1 MVDVYNGFE
10 ALVPSNPASL
20 YASDGLHLSTE
31 GYAYWETW
39 AATALADPLCA
50 EWLGGAC
57 VQRSRP
63 APSPPPPSP
72 PMQPIGGG
80 GSSDSATTTEI
91 SVGALNTNLCPSGS
105 SKIGS
110 AAHCRAAIEL
120 SLGSGPDRADQS
132 FDTETDAG
140 WPSGCY
146 KHDDKYWFNRH
157 ASGGTNG
164 EARPLCVSDLNGFAT
179 GRTLFVGDS
188 DIDYWA
194 THGWNPSSYNVGIGG
209 YTCQNVQAEIDAL
222 LSTFV
227 PTARRASSHAHA
239 RSHFSC

>member
-1 MVDVYNGFE
+1 MDEIRANCGT
-10 ALVPSNPASL
+10 SCS
-20 YASDGLHLSTE
+20 S
-31 GYAYWETW
+31 
-39 AATALADPLCA
+39 
-50 EWLGGAC
+50 AC
-57 VQRSRP
+57 VDT
-63 APSPPPPSP
+63 
-72 PMQPIGGG
+72 
-80 GSSDSATTTEI
+80 DSATPTEI

-110 AAHCRAAIEL
+110 AEHCRAAIEL